1 MAVYRIAGHLFSM
14 NPRYKLLQSRAEKY
28 LYEGPTEGK
37 EIIDIDITQE
47 NFEKRHSEHPYLSP
61 QDCEYIFYGVKF
73 AYKMLMKDSFVL
85 HSSAVA
91 YNGYAYLFSADS
103 GTGKSTHTS
112 FWQECFGAENAV
124 II

>member
-47 NFEKRHSEHPYLSP
+47 NFEKGTVSIRIFRLRIASIFFTVLSLLIR
-61 QDCEYIFYGVKF
+61 C
-73 AYKMLMKDSFVL
+73 L
-85 HSSAVA
+85 
-91 YNGYAYLFSADS
+91 
-103 GTGKSTHTS
+103 
-112 FWQECFGAENAV
+112 
-124 II
+124 